1 MKGKMAIIVGF
12 TFIAALMLSCG
23 KASQSGSGSPDDG
36 QAAVVTQSSGGS
48 QPVAS
53 GAKKAYKVG
62 YAVRE
67 MAAEANQ
74 MNVDAARA
82 VIEGAGGTLVVADAN
97 TDLQKHNENIE
108 NLVNSGIDGLMVFL
122 GDVPHLTAPIQ
133 YAKSKGVPVVTT
145 MITANVPGSI
155 TDVCANSPNMATMVS
170 NAFMDAIGFKG
181 DVYVVWVPGA
191 PWLEGHKRILEAIV
205 GGQPDVRLHEIPA
218 EHNAVKVQAQI
229 EQLITANPKPGSIAG
244 IFGAYDML
252 ISGAVEA
259 VRQAGRTE
267 IKMVSLDGDRIA
279 FQELFA
285 ENSPYVACA
294 GYNASEV
301 GHRAATILL
310 DAMEGKIKEG
320 DVSPITYVSGYLAT
334 RYNGV
339 AAAEKAWGLNFWKDA
354 ELDKEEII
362 KRFPQTQPLLE
373 VTPLSPLNP

>member
-1 MKGKMAIIVGF
+1 MRKGRRSVVLVCLLALV
-12 TFIAALMLSCG
+12 TLVAAY
-23 KASQSGSGSPDDG
+23 
-36 QAAVVTQSSGGS
+36 
-48 QPVAS
+48 
-53 GAKKAYKVG
+53 GADKKAFKVG

-74 MNVDAARA
+74 MNVNAARA
-82 VIEGAGGTLVVADAN
+82 VIEGAGGKLIVADAN

-108 NLVNSGIDGLMVFL
+108 NLVNSGIDGLLVFL

-133 YAKSKGVPVVTT
+133 YAKSKGIPVVTT
-145 MITANVPGSI
+145 MITANVPGSL
-155 TDVCANSPNMATMVS
+155 TDVSANSPNMATAVS
-170 NAFMDAIGFKG
+170 NALMDAIGFKG

-191 PWLEGHKRILEAIV
+191 PWLEGHKRILEAICA
-205 GGQPDVRLHEIPA
+205 GQPGVRLHEIPA

-229 EQLITANPKPGSIAG
+229 EQLLIANPKPGSIAG

-279 FQELFA
+279 FQQLF
-285 ENSPYVACA
+285 EKNSPYVACA

-301 GHRAATILL
+301 GHKAATILL
-310 DAMEGKIKEG
+310 DAMNGKIKEG

-339 AAAEKAWGLNFWKDA
+339 ATVEKAWGTNFWKDA
-354 ELDKEEII
+354 DINKADVL
-362 KRFPQTQPLLE
+362 KRYPQTQPLFE
-373 VTPLSPLNP
+373 VTPLSAVRP